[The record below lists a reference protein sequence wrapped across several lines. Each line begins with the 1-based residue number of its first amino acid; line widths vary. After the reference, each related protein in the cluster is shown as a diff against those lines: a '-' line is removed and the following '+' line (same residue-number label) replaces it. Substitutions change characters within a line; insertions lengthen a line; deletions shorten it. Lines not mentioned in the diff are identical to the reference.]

1 MFRKRV
7 STKLNNAE
15 CPGSSW
21 EAIPFR
27 CTADVENPSLPIEQ
41 NFSLSPGSSQASR
54 GLELNSH
61 ARKAEACQGNIILD
75 AYIYAP
81 RGGLSRLHPREGSFH
96 WRNGERKGFRP
107 GNRRGN
113 ERRERERDEVGEENS
128 NSLREFEGSG
138 RKEGWRERERKKNVE
153 ESKGRERKKMGR
165 RGKERVRSGN
175 EKWKLRMRER
185 GEGQAE
191 RKIDAIKQEARK
203 CEGEQSGGRLGNR
216 G

>member
-1 MFRKRV
+1 M
-7 STKLNNAE
+7 
-15 CPGSSW
+15 
-21 EAIPFR
+21 
-27 CTADVENPSLPIEQ
+27 
-41 NFSLSPGSSQASR
+41 
-54 GLELNSH
+54 NSH

-138 RKEGWRERERKKNVE
+138 RKEG
-153 ESKGRERKKMGR
+153 
-165 RGKERVRSGN
+165 
-175 EKWKLRMRER
+175 
-185 GEGQAE
+185 
-191 RKIDAIKQEARK
+191 
-203 CEGEQSGGRLGNR
+203 
-216 G
+216 